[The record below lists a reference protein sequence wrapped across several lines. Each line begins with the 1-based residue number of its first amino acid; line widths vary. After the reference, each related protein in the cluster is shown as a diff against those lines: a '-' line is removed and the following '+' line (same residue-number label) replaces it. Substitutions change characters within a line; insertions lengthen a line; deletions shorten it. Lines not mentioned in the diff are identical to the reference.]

1 MALDIGPQ
9 TIAEFV
15 RQLRGAGTI
24 YWNGPM
30 GLFEID
36 EFSAGTRAVGEAI
49 AAGVAVTV
57 AGGGDTV
64 SAVRRF
70 GLEARLTHVSTGG
83 GASMEFLE
91 GRALPGVEALME
103 RSTAPTTSGRRPLM
117 AGNWKMYKT
126 RAADQGA
133 SSRLPAAGRRRRRP
147 RRARSARRPVDLPT
161 AGAAPSTAGSKVAV
175 GAQTMHYAA
184 EGAFTGE
191 TAPGMLAELGVPYVI
206 LGHSERRQYY
216 NENDADLARK
226 VRAALDAGLR
236 PILCCGETLEEREG
250 GQTESKVGG
259 QLDAGLAEISAAEL
273 AGVAIA
279 YEPIWAIGTGVTATP
294 GAGAGDRRL
303 RAPARARAL
312 RRRRRRRAHPL
323 RRQRQGRQHRH
334 AHGAAGHRRRARR
347 RGQPR
352 PGGVRPHRA
361 LRGARVTQAGAG
373 GPAYRPVVLIVLD
386 GWGVAPPGPE
396 NAVSLAATPVFD
408 RLAAEYPHGVL
419 DASGPAVGLPPGQMG
434 NSEVGHLNIGAGRV
448 VYQDLTRISLAVED
462 GSFYENRV
470 LRQACAKAAGRGS
483 RLHLMG
489 LVSGGGVHSDMGH
502 LEACLEL
509 ARREKVR
516 DVVVHAFLD
525 GRDTP
530 PRSAK
535 GYLATIQAAMD
546 RLGVGRYGV
555 ISGRYYAMDRDT
567 RWDRVRLAYDALV
580 YAEGFFAAGAQAAV
594 DAAYARG
601 ENDEFVRPT
610 IVAPEHDSRV
620 RDGDV
625 CLFFNFRPDRARELT
640 RAFTEPGFAAFD
652 RGAHPP
658 AVDFV
663 TMTQYKKEFPLP
675 VAFPPEHPEHV
686 LSDVLAENGL
696 RQLHIAE
703 TEKYAHVTFFF
714 NGGVERAVEGEE
726 RVLVPS
732 PRDVPTYDHKPE
744 MSAVGVT
751 DELVARLRV
760 GRLRLRRRQLRQR
773 RHGRPH
779 GHHPGRRQGGR
790 DRRRLP
796 GQGGR
801 GGRPPRRRLPHHRR
815 PRQLR
820 PHARA
825 GRQPQHGAQHQ
836 PRALPGDGPGRP
848 RARGR
853 PALRSGAHG
862 ARAAGRGAA
871 RRDDRP
877 AAARAGRLTLRASA
891 GAIVTAAARLAEA
904 GRSAE

>member
-1 MALDIGPQ
+1 
-9 TIAEFV
+9 
-15 RQLRGAGTI
+15 
-24 YWNGPM
+24 
-30 GLFEID
+30 
-36 EFSAGTRAVGEAI
+36 
-49 AAGVAVTV
+49 VT
-57 AGGGDTV
+57 
-64 SAVRRF
+64 
-70 GLEARLTHVSTGG
+70 H
-83 GASMEFLE
+83 
-91 GRALPGVEALME
+91 
-103 RSTAPTTSGRRPLM
+103 
-117 AGNWKMYKT
+117 
-126 RAADQGA
+126 
-133 SSRLPAAGRRRRRP
+133 
-147 RRARSARRPVDLPT
+147 
-161 AGAAPSTAGSKVAV
+161 
-175 GAQTMHYAA
+175 
-184 EGAFTGE
+184 
-191 TAPGMLAELGVPYVI
+191 
-206 LGHSERRQYY
+206 
-216 NENDADLARK
+216 
-226 VRAALDAGLR
+226 
-236 PILCCGETLEEREG
+236 
-250 GQTESKVGG
+250 
-259 QLDAGLAEISAAEL
+259 
-273 AGVAIA
+273 
-279 YEPIWAIGTGVTATP
+279 
-294 GAGAGDRRL
+294 
-303 RAPARARAL
+303 
-312 RRRRRRRAHPL
+312 
-323 RRQRQGRQHRH
+323 
-334 AHGAAGHRRRARR
+334 
-347 RGQPR
+347 
-352 PGGVRPHRA
+352 
-361 LRGARVTQAGAG
+361 AGAG
-373 GPAYRPVVLIVLD
+373 GPAYRPVVLVVLD

-396 NAVSLAATPVFD
+396 NAVSLAETPVFD

-470 LRQACAKAAGRGS
+470 LRQAYAKAAGRGS

-502 LEACLEL
+502 LEACLDL

-516 DVVVHAFLD
+516 DVAVHAFLD

-567 RWDRVRLAYDALV
+567 RWDRVRLAYDALA
-580 YAEGFFAAGAQAAV
+580 YAEGFFAASAQAAV

-640 RAFTEPGFAAFD
+640 RAFTEPGFAEFD

-658 AVDFV
+658 VVDFV

-751 DELVARLRV
+751 DELVARLRSDV
-760 GRLRLRRRQLRQR
+760 FDFVVVNYANADMVGHTGIIPAAVKAVETVDACLGRVVEAVDRLGGACLITADHGNSDHMLEPDGSPNTAHSTNLVPFLATVAGARVREGGRLCDLAPTALALLGVEQPVEMT
-773 RHGRPH
+773 GRP
-779 GHHPGRRQGGR
+779 
-790 DRRRLP
+790 L
-796 GQGGR
+796 
-801 GGRPPRRRLPHHRR
+801 LE
-815 PRQLR
+815 
-820 PHARA
+820 
-825 GRQPQHGAQHQ
+825 
-836 PRALPGDGPGRP
+836 
-848 RARGR
+848 
-853 PALRSGAHG
+853 PA
-862 ARAAGRGAA
+862 
-871 RRDDRP
+871 
-877 AAARAGRLTLRASA
+877 
-891 GAIVTAAARLAEA
+891 V
-904 GRSAE
+904 